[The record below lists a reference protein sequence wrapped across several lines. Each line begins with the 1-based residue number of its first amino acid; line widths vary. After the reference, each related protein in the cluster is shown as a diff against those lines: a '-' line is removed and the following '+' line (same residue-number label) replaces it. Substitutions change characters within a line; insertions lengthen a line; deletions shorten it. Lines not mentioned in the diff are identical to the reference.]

1 MIKLFPTNNKCLTPP
16 RLNSMQVDCQGIS
29 NSQTFKCILRVIFL
43 CTRHSQHSGR
53 AAQALKVRFE
63 NFECANNIPYARVE
77 KRIQIEFICR
87 TMCDPGRKS
96 VLSIRGGVGVGCG
109 NTKKKLE
116 EKNCIIDVFN
126 LPFSP
131 LQRIT
136 IISRNVVFWQSS
148 RVRRNA
154 VFISRIPTSAAAPCA
169 YLQRHF
175 KMRFTLDE
183 IFTLKSFLF

>member
-109 NTKKKLE
+109 NTKKKVGGKKLYNRRVQLAVLSAP
-116 EKNCIIDVFN
+116 KDYDYFA
-126 LPFSP
+126 
-131 LQRIT
+131 QRCVLAVIT
-136 IISRNVVFWQSS
+136 C
-148 RVRRNA
+148 
-154 VFISRIPTSAAAPCA
+154 TS
-169 YLQRHF
+169 
-175 KMRFTLDE
+175 
-183 IFTLKSFLF
+183 